1 LSERVGSVIFRGD
14 IEIGFQQYS
23 ELLPIKGI
31 KIIGMLP
38 KEIRKPF
45 IFGSA
50 MSNNSTSQPIY
61 IKLIEFIKHDD
72 SKKYIENSGL
82 KLL

>member
-1 LSERVGSVIFRGD
+1 MSERVGSVIFRGD

-38 KEIRKPF
+38 KEIRKSF

-50 MSNNSTSQPIY
+50 MFNNSPYEPIY
-61 IKLIEFIKHDD
+61 RNLIKFIKHDD
-72 SKKYIENSGL
+72 IQKFITKSGL
-82 KLL
+82 KIL

>member
-1 LSERVGSVIFRGD
+1 MSERVGSVIFRGD
-14 IEIGFQQYS
+14 VEIGFQQYS

-50 MSNNSTSQPIY
+50 MSINSAAEPIY
-61 IKLIEFIKHDD
+61 RNLIKFIKHDD
-72 SKKYIENSGL
+72 SKKFIEKTGL
-82 KLL
+82 NIL